1 MATTKQI
8 GYEMG
13 YALCIKSVHS

>member
-8 GYEMG
+8 NAMSNS
-13 YALCIKSVHS
+13 LIV

>member
-8 GYEMG
+8 S
-13 YALCIKSVHS
+13 KNNWH